1 MMEQLTAENASRA
14 MDQENYKARFE
25 GLSQRYVKGKNE
37 LAALDEAIQDRQ
49 YRRTKTDLF
58 IKELKKMEGSVTE
71 FSDGL
76 WYSLVDHATVHGKKD
91 VRFMFKNGMEIK
103 S

>member
-1 MMEQLTAENASRA
+1 LT
-14 MDQENYKARFE
+14 FT
-25 GLSQRYVKGKNE
+25 
-37 LAALDEAIQDRQ
+37 LDEAILDRQ
-49 YRRTKTDLF
+49 YRKTKTELF
-58 IKELKKMEGSVTE
+58 IKELKKMEGLVTE

-91 VRFMFKNGMEIK
+91 VRFMFKNGAL